1 MPTNVTIE
9 YQLAEKAYNEASTL
23 DEKIM
28 ALEKMLAT
36 SPTHKGAE
44 NLRANL
50 KQRLSKLKKQVEREK
65 KQRTGRHQISVKK
78 EGASQIVILGMVNS
92 GKSFLLN
99 KLTNAKAKVSEFPFT
114 TNIPEIGILN
124 YKGINLQIVEIPA
137 IFENFVQSEKGP
149 LFLGIVRQADLVIFL
164 LGKNPEYEFKV
175 MMWELD
181 KANIKINKQKP
192 KNLDDYLTYIKG
204 IIVLNNNSNFK
215 TDNIEAININ
225 DSELTNKIW
234 KNLGLMYVYTKS
246 PGKKK
251 DFPPVALKKGSTIR
265 DLAFHIHKDFLKKF
279 NYSKIWGKS
288 SRFKMGQT
296 VGLNHVLEE
305 EDIVEF
311 HLK

>member
-1 MPTNVTIE
+1 MPTNVTIG
-9 YQLAEKAYNEASTL
+9 YQLAERDYNEARTV
-23 DEKIM
+23 DEKIR

-50 KQRLSKLKKQVEREK
+50 KQRLSKLRKQIEREK

-78 EGASQIVILGMVNS
+78 EGAAQIAILGMVNS

-114 TNIPEIGILN
+114 TKIPEIGVLDYN
-124 YKGINLQIVEIPA
+124 GVRLQIVEIPA
-137 IFENFVQSEKGP
+137 IFENFVQSERGP
-149 LFLGIVRQADLVIFL
+149 LFMGIVRQADLVIFL
-164 LGKNPEYEFKV
+164 LGKNPEYEFKIAIRA
-175 MMWELD
+175 LD
-181 KANIKINKQKP
+181 RANIKINNQRP
-192 KNLDDYLTYIKG
+192 KNPDDYFAYLKG
-204 IIVLNNNSNFK
+204 LIVLNNDGNFQAEGI
-215 TDNIEAININ
+215 DAVNIN
-225 DSELTNKIW
+225 DPELTRKIW
-234 KNLGLMYVYTKS
+234 KNLGLIYVYTKS

-251 DFPPVALKKGSTIR
+251 DFPPVALKKGSAVK

-288 SRFKMGQT
+288 ARFKMGQT
-296 VGLNHVLEE
+296 VGLNHILEE
-305 EDIVEF
+305 EDTVEF